1 MWRRALGVATVE
13 EDGDV
18 GSSLGGSSYG
28 DPSGGSVLS
37 TDEAGSEAARA
48 AAAAV
53 PRPVAAAVPQPVAAA
68 AAAAAAVDPDASP
81 PSAGTAVGL
90 GGGGGRVVSPRLY
103 HQSRRLRLELAGVVA
118 AVELVALVAGTGG
131 RAVGNGSA
139 ADVGAGG
146 MGALPPTMWQRTSS
160 EGGDESPTSDEETE
174 LFNNTTVHMDY
185 PGPETD
191 DDDDDD
197 DNGGDA
203 AAASGDGG
211 GFVAEEGFLG
221 SLLASAAGS
230 SGGARATKAPSPPS
244 GGLAKL
250 SPRGSGSPPRST
262 AAAAAPG
269 SAPIP
274 PRRWRK
280 MVFTPA
286 PPLPPMESPASP
298 AGSVSGSTGSGGG
311 SSPPPVDALDD
322 DGVGDEEELSRE
334 ELLRRL
340 QRARARLRTW
350 EGAGRELL
358 YGLVLN
364 AEMNAVYAGML
375 REQLH
380 IALSALPSVSSVEYL
395 EASLPSVPREAP
407 RMTLVSWE
415 GLGHSTWDVAFSP
428 RSWWVRA
435 RLTGAST
442 RTALRL
448 LSFSVELSV
457 TDVAVRGRLRV
468 ALSSDLSAVRLSWA
482 AMPAV
487 EATVTSAVG
496 WGTLPLPLQA
506 GPLEARVLAE
516 ARRWIRRRLV
526 APASM
531 MVVLKRHRPPAAGLS
546 DEDVSAAAAAAARAV
561 VRSGL
566 PSLF

>member
-1 MWRRALGVATVE
+1 
-13 EDGDV
+13 
-18 GSSLGGSSYG
+18 
-28 DPSGGSVLS
+28 
-37 TDEAGSEAARA
+37 
-48 AAAAV
+48 
-53 PRPVAAAVPQPVAAA
+53 
-68 AAAAAAVDPDASP
+68 
-81 PSAGTAVGL
+81 
-90 GGGGGRVVSPRLY
+90 
-103 HQSRRLRLELAGVVA
+103 
-118 AVELVALVAGTGG
+118 
-131 RAVGNGSA
+131 
-139 ADVGAGG
+139 
-146 MGALPPTMWQRTSS
+146 MGALPPPLWQRSS
-160 EGGDESPTSDEETE
+160 SDGGDEAPTSDEETE
-174 LFNNTTVHMDY
+174 LFNNTTVHMDG
-185 PGPETD
+185 PGAV

-197 DNGGDA
+197 DNDDGGGGYVGRRGGA
-203 AAASGDGG
+203 GGGGDGG
-211 GFVAEEGFLG
+211 G
-221 SLLASAAGS
+221 
-230 SGGARATKAPSPPS
+230 GGGRPAKAPSPPS
-244 GGLAKL
+244 GTASAP
-250 SPRGSGSPPRST
+250 SPGVLGSPGGVA

-269 SAPIP
+269 SVPIP

-286 PPLPPMESPASP
+286 PPLPPMDPPASP
-298 AGSVSGSTGSGGG
+298 TGSISGSAGSCGGG
-311 SSPPPVDALDD
+311 GTSPLPSDALDD

-380 IALSALPSVSSVEYL
+380 TALSALPSVSSVEYL
-395 EASLPSVPREAP
+395 ETSLPSVPREAP
-407 RMTLVSWE
+407 RMTLVSWG
-415 GLGHSTWDVAFSP
+415 GLGLSTWDVAFSP

-482 AMPAV
+482 TMPAV

-506 GPLEARVLAE
+506 GPLEARVLSE

-561 VRSGL
+561 VQSGL